1 MAGLDAALIAIAV
14 EGGVDEGIA
23 GVLADTDGELAL
35 AVGERAV
42 EFSLD
47 VVDARVHD
55 QALVDRL
62 ESVRVPVC
70 ESGDAL
76 SSDCEPGVV
85 AVVPGVFGGEDGGH
99 GRIDNAAD
107 LSELVGENLL
117 LDPALLF
124 VGDVL
129 ELAAAAYTEVGAAGF
144 DPLRR
149 WPQHFHNLRHDV
161 RGMLFTDLNDDPL
174 ARDSVR
180 SEHDLAVVTVSDGLA
195 LVSGALKLDGEALR
209 RAVRRGWFAAAR
221 REASVFLSACFHGI
235 ACPESSR
242 CALREW
248 EGTAGGAVGYAN
260 IYEAQR
266 RADSGGEQ
274 QSVTTSLFG
283 VGDRR
288 VLDRAA
294 EQASSPFTGMYAA
307 TEDGFWAL
315 RQRLIEEKE
324 PGDISVMIA
333 PGDRIPRIQLIEEL
347 LRLEAMGVDLVSAEV
362 EGHPLEI
369 ALGPQDSVSPSER
382 GQTIRESMARK
393 ALRGVV
399 LGRIPYGYKTGDHGQ
414 LDEHPDEATVV
425 KVIFGLAAQ
434 GKGIRAIAAE
444 LNSRGLQ
451 TRRGGAWSIV
461 TIRDMLRNRVYTG
474 AYNRLGAR
482 VAGNHPAL
490 VAPALFKEIQG
501 RLDERAKRAGY
512 GAGRPFLLSGTATC
526 GSCGSHMV
534 GVTRRQS
541 WTRNDGSSSSNVY
554 RYYQCEAATNQ
565 GRCSYHT
572 RRSREL
578 DTAVLA
584 RLGLDGI
591 ASRIEAAVDSRIGNL
606 AREAAKGRTPAPDI
620 RSAVQLLFH
629 EAGRLRDATRTHGS
643 AATAIETLLQSAD
656 DDIALNSLLRDVVLL
671 GVSRI
676 IVGEKDARVTLKK

>member
-1 MAGLDAALIAIAV
+1 MAGMTGAEIAW
-14 EGGVDEGIA
+14 GGK
-23 GVLADTDGELAL
+23 GV
-35 AVGERAV
+35 
-42 EFSLD
+42 
-47 VVDARVHD
+47 
-55 QALVDRL
+55 
-62 ESVRVPVC
+62 
-70 ESGDAL
+70 
-76 SSDCEPGVV
+76 
-85 AVVPGVFGGEDGGH
+85 
-99 GRIDNAAD
+99 
-107 LSELVGENLL
+107 
-117 LDPALLF
+117 
-124 VGDVL
+124 
-129 ELAAAAYTEVGAAGF
+129 
-144 DPLRR
+144 
-149 WPQHFHNLRHDV
+149 
-161 RGMLFTDLNDDPL
+161 
-174 ARDSVR
+174 
-180 SEHDLAVVTVSDGLA
+180 
-195 LVSGALKLDGEALR
+195 
-209 RAVRRGWFAAAR
+209 
-221 REASVFLSACFHGI
+221 
-235 ACPESSR
+235 
-242 CALREW
+242 
-248 EGTAGGAVGYAN
+248 AGGCAN

-266 RADSGGEQ
+266 RADSGGEK
-274 QSVTTSLFG
+274 QSVTTKSVTTNLFG

-288 VLDRAA
+288 VLDQAA
-294 EQASSPFTGMYAA
+294 ERASSPFTGMYAA

-333 PGDRIPRIQLIEEL
+333 PGDRIPRIRLIEEL
-347 LRLEAMGVDLVSAEV
+347 LRLEAIGVELVSTHSQ
-362 EGHPLEI
+362 GHPLEI
-369 ALGPQDSVSPSER
+369 ALGPQDSASPSER
-382 GQTIRESMARK
+382 GKTIRDSMARK

-399 LGRIPYGYKTGDHGQ
+399 LGRIPYGYKSGDHGQ

-434 GKGIRAIAAE
+434 GKGIRAITTE
-444 LNSRGLQ
+444 LNSRGLR

-474 AYNRLGAR
+474 AYNRFGAR
-482 VAGNHPAL
+482 VAGNHTAL
-490 VAPALFKEIQG
+490 VAPALFREIQD

-512 GAGRPFLLSGTATC
+512 GAGRPFLLSGAATC
-526 GSCGSHMV
+526 GACGSHMV

-584 RLGLDGI
+584 RMGLDGI

-606 AREAAKGRTPAPDI
+606 AREAAKGRTPAQDI
-620 RSAVQLLFH
+620 RSTVQLLFH

-656 DDIALNSLLRDVVLL
+656 DDIALHSLLRDVVLL